1 MTKSDLIERL
11 CQDEK
16 LPKGKAELLVN
27 TVFECLE
34 EALRRGERIEIRGF
48 GSFEIRRYKS
58 YQGRNPKTG
67 VPVSVEEKRL
77 PFFKVGKELKE
88 RVNGSADASADG
100 SPGGASSGGGSSSN
114 GHGSGHSSGGG
125 ADSGSTGSSGREA
138 GADAKAQS
146 SDDGDD
152 RLRGVQAR

>member
-67 VPVSVEEKRL
+67 VPVSGEEKRL
-77 PFFKVGKELKE
+77 PFLKVGKELKE
-88 RVNGSADASADG
+88 RVNGSADPGSDG
-100 SPGGASSGGGSSSN
+100 PPPATPSSN
-114 GHGSGHSSGGG
+114 GHGPGSGPPASGMGGG
-125 ADSGSTGSSGREA
+125 D
-138 GADAKAQS
+138 
-146 SDDGDD
+146 
-152 RLRGVQAR
+152 